1 MKSIF
6 YGLLLFVSLVC
17 GQITAPSST
26 TVWVNGQVGQI
37 NWSGLAGTEFTIVLY
52 RTGTP
57 YHHTII
63 SYTANT
69 GSYAWIVN
77 IPSQDGWPA
86 STSSQQVYEID
97 FYVNGGW
104 NNGGQLVAKSQQFA
118 IEYNDPSPNTSPVP
132 VQTTTITNNDGGGG
146 GYGTSTQTVVV
157 VGVTTFT
164 TVITEVYPVTWGV
177 VTQTV
182 TQSPPPVVTSTVT
195 DLAQLSS
202 TRTTMITTLHTGA
215 TTIGGTGQGG
225 TTTTPV
231 AAGLISAGNAN
242 FNTKLKLVGVMV
254 FIIGA
259 VFFNL

>member
-1 MKSIF
+1 MKTIF
-6 YGLLLFVSLVC
+6 YGVLLFVSLCFC
-17 GQITAPSST
+17 GQITEPSST

-37 NWSGLAGTEFTIVLY
+37 SWNGLTWPELTIVLY

-63 SYTANT
+63 SYTTST

-104 NNGGQLVAKSQQFA
+104 NSGGKLVAQSQQFA
-118 IEYNDPSPNTSPVP
+118 IEYNGPSSPTP
-132 VQTTTITNNDGGGG
+132 VQTTTITNKGGVG
-146 GYGTSTQTVVV
+146 GYATSTRTVVV

-164 TVITEVYPVTWGV
+164 TIITEVYPITGGV

-182 TQSPPPVVTSTVT
+182 AQSPPSVLTSTMT
-195 DLAQLSS
+195 DLAQLSTS
-202 TRTTMITTLHTGA
+202 PTTMITTFYAGG
-215 TTIGGTGQGG
+215 TTIGGTGQGR
-225 TTTTPV
+225 TTAHTAT
-231 AAGLISAGNAN
+231 GLINAGNAN
-242 FNTKLKLVGVMV
+242 FNSKFKVLGIMVLIVG
-254 FIIGA
+254 G
-259 VFFNL
+259 VFFYL